1 MDSRTGLYRLTV
13 HNCIMSKLTNSSNEL
28 MIEVMPEGSLEVL
41 SRQEVARLRQT
52 GAGSLHDLLRR
63 CALAVL
69 NWGSETDSAFEVL
82 DKHSDF
88 DIRIVQQDHGVT
100 LALKNAPASAFV
112 DGQMIRGIREL
123 LFAVLRDIVFID
135 NEVVARKIY
144 APETGAAS
152 TDMVFDI
159 LRNAGV
165 LHYGPGRDI
174 AVCWGGHA
182 IGRSEYE
189 YTKEVGYELGLR
201 SLNVCTGCGPGAMKG
216 PMKGATIG
224 HSKQRIRNGR
234 YIGLT
239 EPGIIAAE
247 PPNPIVNELVI
258 LPDMEKRLE
267 AFIRIAHGIVIFPG
281 GVGTLEELLYLLG
294 ILLHPD
300 NADVPLPL
308 ILTGPLSSTDYFKQ
322 IDDFIGATLGD
333 KARSRYRIVINDPA
347 EVGRVI
353 RQGANQARAF
363 RRERKD
369 AFFFN
374 WQLTIEPEFQKPF
387 VATHEAMSGLHLERD
402 MEPHALAANL
412 RRAFSGLVAGNI
424 RDEGVRAIQQ
434 FGPFEIRGDKEIMRR
449 LDSLLTAFVEHGRMR
464 LPGKPYEPCYRI
476 IT

>member
-1 MDSRTGLYRLTV
+1 MQKATDRSDEFFV
-13 HNCIMSKLTNSSNEL
+13 EI
-28 MIEVMPEGSLEVL
+28 MPEGSLEVL
-41 SRQEVARLRQT
+41 SRREVERLRQS

-69 NWGSETDSAFEVL
+69 NWGSETDSAAEVL
-82 DKHSDF
+82 DQYADF
-88 DIRIVQQDHGVT
+88 ELRIVQQDHGVT

-112 DGQMIRGIREL
+112 DGRMIRGIREL

-135 NEVVARKIY
+135 NELLARN
-144 APETGAAS
+144 ATPGQEHAS
-152 TDMVFDI
+152 ITDTVFDI

-165 LHYGPGRDI
+165 LHYGIDPDI

-182 IGRSEYE
+182 ISRTEYE

-201 SLNVCTGCGPGAMKG
+201 GLNVCTGCGPGAMKG

-224 HSKQRIRNGR
+224 HSKQRIRSGR

-267 AFIRIAHGIVIFPG
+267 AFIRIAHGVIVFPG
-281 GVGTLEELLYLLG
+281 GVGTLEEILYLLG

-300 NADVPLPL
+300 NVDLPFPL
-308 ILTGPLSSTDYFKQ
+308 IFTGPAESAAYFEQ
-322 IDDFIGATLGD
+322 IDEFIAATIGPE
-333 KARSRYRIVINDPA
+333 ARNRYRIVIDNPP
-347 EVGRVI
+347 EVGRSLRIGASAVRDF
-353 RQGANQARAF
+353 RQST
-363 RRERKD
+363 KD

-374 WQLTIEPEFQKPF
+374 WQLKIPPEFQQPF
-387 VATHEAMSGLHLERD
+387 QATHEAMASLKIEQG
-402 MEPHALAANL
+402 MQPYALAANL

-424 RDEGVRAIQQ
+424 RDEGIRAIAEH
-434 FGPFEIRGDKEIMRR
+434 GPFEIRGDKAIMAR
-449 LDSLLTAFVEHGRMR
+449 LDELLGACVSQGRMR
-464 LPGKPYEPCYRI
+464 LPGKPYEPCYRVI
-476 IT
+476 S

>member
-1 MDSRTGLYRLTV
+1 MDSRTRDSCLTV
-13 HNCIMSKLTNSSNEL
+13 HTSIVSIPANNSHEL
-28 MIEVMPEGSLEVL
+28 LIEVMPEGSLEVL
-41 SRQEVARLRQT
+41 SRQEVARLCRT
-52 GAGSLHDLLRR
+52 GTGSLHDLLRR

-82 DKHSDF
+82 DKHADF
-88 DIRIVQQDHGVT
+88 ELRIVQQDHGVT

-135 NEVVARKIY
+135 NEVLARKIY
-144 APETGAAS
+144 AAETGDTI

-165 LHYGPGRDI
+165 LHYGPERDI
-174 AVCWGGHA
+174 VVCWGGHA
-182 IGRSEYE
+182 IGRDEYD

-267 AFIRIAHGIVIFPG
+267 AFIRIAHGIIVFPG

-300 NADVPLPL
+300 NSDVPLPV
-308 ILTGPLSSTDYFKQ
+308 ILTGPASSREYFQQ
-322 IDDFIGATLGD
+322 IDEFIGATIGD
-333 KARSRYRIVINDPA
+333 EATSRYRIVIDDPA
-347 EVGRVI
+347 EVGRAMRNGAKAAQAY
-353 RQGANQARAF
+353 RQA
-363 RRERKD
+363 RKD

-374 WQLTIEPEFQKPF
+374 WQLTIESEFQQPF
-387 VATHEAMSGLHLERD
+387 IATHEAMAGLRLERD

-424 RDEGVRAIQQ
+424 RDEGVRAIKQH
-434 FGPFEIRGDKEIMRR
+434 GPFEIRGDNAIMHR
-449 LDSLLTAFVEHGRMR
+449 LDRLLAGFVEQGRMR
-464 LPGKPYEPCYRI
+464 LPGKPYEPCYRV

>member
-1 MDSRTGLYRLTV
+1 VDSRTGLCLLTV
-13 HNCIMSKLTNSSNEL
+13 HNCTMSITTDSSNEL
-28 MIEVMPEGSLEVL
+28 LIEVMPEGSLEVL
-41 SRQEVARLRQT
+41 SRQEVVRLRRT

-69 NWGSETDSAFEVL
+69 NWGSETDSATEVL
-82 DKHSDF
+82 DQFADF
-88 DIRIVQQDHGVT
+88 ELRILQQDHGVT
-100 LALKNAPASAFV
+100 LALKNAPSNAFV

-144 APETGAAS
+144 AAETGATI

-165 LHYGPGRDI
+165 LHYGPERDI

-182 IGRSEYE
+182 ISRGEYE

-267 AFIRIAHGIVIFPG
+267 AFIRIAHGIIIFPG

-308 ILTGPLSSTDYFKQ
+308 ILTGPRSSIDYFQQ
-322 IDDFIGATLGD
+322 IDDFIAATIGVE
-333 KARSRYRIVINDPA
+333 ARSRYRIVIDNPA
-347 EVGRVI
+347 EVGRLI
-353 RQGANQARAF
+353 RLGTNEAQAF
-363 RRERKD
+363 RQERKD

-374 WQLTIEPEFQKPF
+374 WQLTIEPEFQQPF
-387 VATHEAMSGLHLERD
+387 IATHAAMSSLHIERD
-402 MEPHALAANL
+402 MESHTLAANL
-412 RRAFSGLVAGNI
+412 RRVFSGIVAGNI
-424 RDEGVRAIQQ
+424 RDEGIRAIKQH
-434 FGPFEIRGDKEIMRR
+434 GPFEIRGDKAIMRS
-449 LDSLLTAFVEHGRMR
+449 LDNLLAAFVEQGRMR